1 MKKVPSP
8 FREKVVLITG
18 ASSGIGRAMALQLAG
33 ERAFLALAARGRE
46 RLEDTAAQ
54 CRLAGA
60 RALALVTDIS
70 HREECRTLIERTLEA
85 YGRLEMLVNNAGFGV
100 QSGLAE
106 LPDPCSIAQV
116 LAVNF
121 LGAATCTFYA
131 LPHLKHSRGRI
142 VAVSSLNALLPAAE
156 GASYVA
162 SKAAMNGFFDSLRLE
177 LQGTGVSV
185 TLVNPGLVRSE
196 FHENMLD
203 AQGIPYGSRGRTMY
217 GERMMTAEVAA
228 AIILRASAQRRREV
242 RFRPGTLLA
251 WLRLLAPGL
260 LDRFILQAGR
270 GRARAAG
277 GD

>member
-1 MKKVPSP
+1 MKTALSP
-8 FREKVVLITG
+8 FKEKVVLVTG
-18 ASSGIGRAMALQLAG
+18 ASRGIGRALVLRLAR
-33 ERAFLALAARGRE
+33 ERALLALAARGKE

-54 CRLAGA
+54 CRAQGA
-60 RALALVTDIS
+60 QVLALVADVS
-70 HREECRTLIERTLEA
+70 RQEECRTLVERTLEA

-100 QSGLAE
+100 QAGLAE
-106 LPDPCSIAQV
+106 LPDPRSIVQV
-116 LAVNF
+116 LATNF

-142 VAVSSLNALLPAAE
+142 VAVSSLNTLLPAAE

-185 TLVNPGLVRSE
+185 TVVNPGLVRSE
-196 FHENMLD
+196 FHESMQD
-203 AQGIPYGSRGRTMY
+203 ARGLPYGARGRAMY
-217 GERMMTAEVAA
+217 GERMMPAEMAA
-228 AIILRASAQRRREV
+228 AIILRAAAQRRREV

-251 WLRLLAPGL
+251 WLRLLAPRL

-270 GRARAAG
+270 RRNGAAR